1 MMKESLKKTQDKIA
15 KVMNKVDIPIT
26 DKIELLINLMH
37 FLDVEKYEENIK
49 ILSKNNNIDK
59 DR

>member
-1 MMKESLKKTQDKIA
+1 MQKESLKKTQDKIA

-26 DKIELLINLMH
+26 DKIELLINIMH

-49 ILSKNNNIDK
+49 ILSRNNELTK
-59 DR
+59 H